1 MKTLYFAEILI
12 MGRWDDGVLVQIL
25 KLQQSSYQLVRFFSI
40 NFAWDLYCWSGLNI
54 TPPWASAVKWVQNH
68 MESIKQEIPM
78 SQAFTTAFPV
88 LPSPRTTD
96 LPLGNGDTK
105 GLSYKLGCAIRL
117 ERIPKIKLNSLHVN
131 LCRAILTL
139 QPLHAPEWQDKL

>member
-1 MKTLYFAEILI
+1 MKTLCFAEILK

-25 KLQQSSYQLVRFFSI
+25 KLQQSRYQLVRFFSI
-40 NFAWDLYCWSGLNI
+40 NFAWDLYCWSGLNT
-54 TPPWASAVKWVQNH
+54 TPLWASAAKWVQSH
-68 MESIKQEIPM
+68 MGSIKQEIPRTEN
-78 SQAFTTAFPV
+78 FTTAFPE
-88 LPSPRTTD
+88 LPFSHTSDP
-96 LPLGNGDTK
+96 PLGKGDTK

-139 QPLHAPEWQDKL
+139 QALRAPEWQDKL

>member
-25 KLQQSSYQLVRFFSI
+25 KSQQSRYQLIRFFSI
-40 NFAWDLYCWSGLNI
+40 NFAWDLYCWSGLNA
-54 TPPWASAVKWVQNH
+54 TPLWASAVKWVQNH
-68 MESIKQEIPM
+68 MESIKQEIPRPQT
-78 SQAFTTAFPV
+78 STTAFPV
-88 LPSPRTTD
+88 LPSSHPTD
-96 LPLGNGDTK
+96 PPLGKGDNE
-105 GLSYKLGCAIRL
+105 GLSYKLSCAIRL
-117 ERIPKIKLNSLHVN
+117 ERIPKIKLNSLHAN